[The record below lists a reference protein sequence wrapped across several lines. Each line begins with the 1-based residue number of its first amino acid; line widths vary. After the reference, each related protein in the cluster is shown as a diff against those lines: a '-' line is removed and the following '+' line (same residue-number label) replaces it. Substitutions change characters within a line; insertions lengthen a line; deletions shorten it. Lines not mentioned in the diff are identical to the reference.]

1 MLPTTFRTQNF
12 SSLFTCNTHPP
23 TFFALI
29 NFSVIKSITP
39 PPPFLLL
46 PRLDNLVFVFRPYIF
61 SRREFGRRRSSS
73 CPLSSGRFCLSHPGP
88 SVPLCITSHHR
99 IVQIVQT
106 ARKENSPAALF
117 VCWLAFPEKCRP
129 LLLHV
134 NLILQYS
141 KPLSFVGAS
150 N

>member
-12 SSLFTCNTHPP
+12 ASLFTCNTHPT

-29 NFSVIKSITP
+29 NFSVIKSMTP

-46 PRLDNLVFVFRPYIF
+46 PRFCLPSVYIQ
-61 SRREFGRRRSSS
+61 SPRVWPEAIQV
-73 CPLSSGRFCLSHPGP
+73 LSSRGFCLSHPGP

-117 VCWLAFPEKCRP
+117 VCCLAFPEKCRP

-134 NLILQYS
+134 NLILRYS